1 MPDWFYRTV
10 SQRVLLRPPVP
21 RGRDLAVGML
31 GCIARVPGGKWLIDL
46 LGHQRPDPALALN
59 LWGHRL
65 RSPLGMSAIVDGQ
78 AAALPAWTQ
87 FGFGYLEVGP
97 VNLTAQPGSD
107 FLDQD
112 AARETLILPRLP
124 RGLSMAEVTAKCQEI
139 NSAPALLLVRLQVDH
154 TLGSRVTELRQLI
167 AERTDNTLGYAV
179 DGLADVARA
188 QPQQLPE
195 VLQLLQTELQDAGQ
209 AIPWIMALRAND
221 QLEQDAPLLELAEQ
235 HGCRGL
241 LLQGALATATKSKM
255 DCVELGQASFEPTLA
270 AVRHWHAHVGE
281 RLIILASGGIHSPRE
296 AIVLHE
302 AGAQLLQLDT
312 GLIFTGPTLAKRINQ
327 ALLDS
332 RHTTVASAET
342 VTQTRITRQSWFWLL
357 LLGLGMLFGSLIA
370 LGIATTAVV
379 LPYDEQ
385 FVGLSAAQIEAINP
399 WLLHFLTHDR
409 VTLAGVMVAVGVLY
423 ASYAWLGVRRGKHW
437 AAVSIISSAIVGSL
451 SFLLFLGHGYLEP
464 FHAFVTAIMTQ
475 FLLLALIVDPSPR
488 QPEPIA
494 WDNDWTW
501 RWNLWGQLLAI
512 IHAAALMLAGA
523 IMCYIGST
531 SVFVKEDL
539 AYMQTTAAELAAA
552 NPKLIPLIAHDR
564 ATLGGMLLCA
574 GVAFLLPALWANTY
588 RARWFWVTTTI
599 AGLAGY
605 VPALLVHYHVG
616 YTDEWHL
623 IPAYLG
629 LNYFLVQQALSWPY
643 QWGTKT
649 VQDT

>member
-1 MPDWFYRTV
+1 
-10 SQRVLLRPPVP
+10 
-21 RGRDLAVGML
+21 
-31 GCIARVPGGKWLIDL
+31 
-46 LGHQRPDPALALN
+46 LN
-59 LWGHRL
+59 LWGHKL
-65 RSPLGMSAIVDGQ
+65 RSPLGFGALVDGQ
-78 AAALPAWTQ
+78 AAGLPAWTQ

-97 VNLTAQPGSD
+97 VNLTAHPGND
-107 FLDQD
+107 FLAHDPP
-112 AARETLILPRLP
+112 RETLILPRLQ
-124 RGLSMAEVTAKCQEI
+124 RGLSVGNVIAKCQEI
-139 NSAPALLLVRLQVDH
+139 GRDETLLLIRLQVDQE
-154 TLGSRVTELRQLI
+154 LRSRVTELQQLI
-167 AERTDNTLGYAV
+167 AARTENTLGYAV
-179 DGLADVARA
+179 QGLEVVART
-188 QPQQLPE
+188 QPQL
-195 VLQLLQTELQDAGQ
+195 LSDLLKLLQTELQSNGET
-209 AIPWIMALRAND
+209 IPWVVVFHEGERAG
-221 QLEQDAPLLELAEQ
+221 ECAPLVELAEQ
-235 HGCRGL
+235 YGCRGL
-241 LLQGALATATKSKM
+241 LLEGAIATATKSETE
-255 DCVELGQASFEPTLA
+255 CVELGQASFEPTLA
-270 AVRHWHAHVGE
+270 AARYWYARVGE
-281 RLIILASGGIHSPRE
+281 RMTILASGGIHSPRQ
-296 AIVLHE
+296 AVALHE

-312 GLIFTGPTLAKRINQ
+312 GLIFTGPTLGKRVNQ
-327 ALLDS
+327 ALLDFRPTS
-332 RHTTVASAET
+332 IASAET

-357 LLGLGMLFGSLIA
+357 MLGLGMLFGSLIA

-385 FVGLSAAQIEAINP
+385 FVGLSAAQIDELNP
-399 WLLHFLTHDR
+399 RLLHFLTHDR

-423 ASYAWLGVRRGKHW
+423 VSYAWFGVRRGKHW
-437 AAVSIISSAIVGSL
+437 ATVSIISSAIVGSL

-488 QPEPIA
+488 QPEPIG

-512 IHAAALMLAGA
+512 IHAALLMLAGA

-531 SVFVKEDL
+531 SVFVQEDL

-574 GVAFLLPALWANTY
+574 GLAFLLPALWANTY

-643 QWGTKT
+643 QWGKCI
-649 VQDT
+649 